1 MNINQCA
8 EMVSLSVST
17 IKGYVKRGMPVKKDG
32 TFDIADVALWIS
44 ENGTAQ
50 HLTKKTDAQIR
61 SEAVKAT
68 KAKEKE
74 KAKTKA
80 KVVSIKKTPRQQDD
94 LPPETDLPMTYNE
107 AKTRSEIAKA
117 LSAELSLAKEL
128 EQVANIDDLM
138 GEFSQALV
146 TVRASLSS
154 MSSRLAGILAH
165 QDEHEVRKLIDAE
178 VTVMLTGLSKYDG

>member
-8 EMVSLSVST
+8 EMVSLSVDT
-17 IKGYVKRGMPVKKDG
+17 IKRYVKRGMPVKKDG
-32 TFDIADVALWIS
+32 TFDIADVALWIA

-50 HLTKKTDAQIR
+50 HLTKKSDAQKKAETVR
-61 SEAVKAT
+61 EVKT
-68 KAKEKE
+68 EIKA
-74 KAKTKA
+74 KA
-80 KVVSIKKTPRQQDD
+80 KVVPIKKAEEIPDD
-94 LPPETDLPMTYNE
+94 SDLPMTFNE

-117 LSAELSLAKEL
+117 LLAELNLAREL

-138 GEFSQALV
+138 EEFSQALV

-154 MSSRLAGILAH
+154 MSSRLSGILAH

-178 VTVMLTGLSKYDG
+178 VTVMLTGLCKYDS